1 MNERKKKKILEVRLT
16 KEGNQLRDG
25 FSYAELQESFFLA
38 YLKKE
43 DVVVLLYNI
52 GK

>member
-1 MNERKKKKILEVRLT
+1 MSKKKKILKVRLT